1 MAAASQHDEL
11 TAVLERHRAFW
22 LRAPVDRPLLRIV
35 PYEEWKPYAAF
46 VRRDGSILPHGAEI
60 KPGLLAMAAN
70 LEPGRPQQMLDAD
83 FVCGWGPLDL
93 CWTEAI
99 MGCRVLRGGPSVWSE
114 PFIEDWAAV
123 DGLAWAGNSPWLD
136 ELLAINQW
144 LVQESAGVYPVCQP
158 LMRGPLDMAEGVLPS
173 ALLYAGFYENPAQL
187 RKLLHLCAKVFVD
200 VGKRRLAQTPPWHGG
215 YMVRYEWGLWAPGP
229 TIQFQADASRNLSP
243 AKYREFL
250 VEIDREIIE
259 GFEFSI
265 IHTHSG
271 SSHILPVLVEEPGLR
286 AIEVAL
292 DPAPYGP
299 PPPQLLPRFK
309 LVQEAGKSL
318 YIGGPL
324 KRSELDLLLENLSPT
339 GLAIRA
345 GILPE

>member
-1 MAAASQHDEL
+1 
-11 TAVLERHRAFW
+11 
-22 LRAPVDRPLLRIV
+22 
-35 PYEEWKPYAAF
+35 
-46 VRRDGSILPHGAEI
+46 
-60 KPGLLAMAAN
+60 
-70 LEPGRPQQMLDAD
+70 
-83 FVCGWGPLDL
+83 
-93 CWTEAI
+93 
-99 MGCRVLRGGPSVWSE
+99 
-114 PFIEDWAAV
+114 
-123 DGLAWAGNSPWLD
+123 
-136 ELLAINQW
+136 
-144 LVQESAGVYPVCQP
+144 
-158 LMRGPLDMAEGVLPS
+158 VLPS

-187 RKLLHLCAKVFVD
+187 RKLLHVCAKIFVD
-200 VGKRRLAQTPPWHGG
+200 VGKRRLAQTPPWQGG

-250 VEIDREIIE
+250 VEIDREITGE
-259 GFEFSI
+259 FEFSI